1 MDVFVARQP
10 IFDRLKRIY
19 AYELLFRSG
28 MDNAF
33 PDLDGDTATSSLL
46 SSSFFTVGI
55 EQISGGNKVFINF
68 TEDLLLRGTPAMF
81 PPGNIMVEVLEDVN
95 PDDNV
100 IAACE
105 DLVAKGY
112 DLALDDFVFTEAWRP
127 LVKLAKIIKI
137 DFMLMSIEEIKEIVA
152 TVKPYKCRLLAEK
165 IETYKEFQ
173 QAKQMGF
180 FYFQGYFFSKP
191 EILKNKD
198 IPSSQLSYFQ
208 LITEVAKA
216 EFDVPSLE
224 RLINQDVSVSYKLL
238 KYLNSAYFSRLQPI
252 SSIRQAIAFLGER
265 GVRQFVSLIAAS
277 KLSESKPT
285 ELIRISIIRARFLE
299 QIAID
304 LREDNSGDFFMLG
317 LFSLL
322 DAMLDNSME
331 YLMAQLPLTDLV
343 KNALTKRQGNMFLF
357 LQAIEQYEVGDW
369 SSFDQTANAIGL
381 DQGKVAGFY
390 LDAVGW
396 ADSFQ

>member
-10 IFDRLKRIY
+10 IFNRHKKIY
-19 AYELLFRSG
+19 GYELLFRTG

-33 PDLDGDTATSSLL
+33 PNLDGETATSSLL

-55 EQISGGNKVFINF
+55 EKISGGNVVFINF
-68 TEDLLLRGTPAMF
+68 TEELLLQGTPAMF
-81 PPGNIMVEVLEDVN
+81 PPGNIMVEVLENVN
-95 PDDNV
+95 PDDKV

-105 DLVAKGY
+105 ELVAKGY
-112 DLALDDFVFTEAWRP
+112 DLALDDFVFTEAWLP

-137 DFMLMSIEEIKEIVA
+137 DFRLTGIQEIKEIVA
-152 TVKPYKCRLLAEK
+152 TVTPHKCRLLAEK

-173 QAKQMGF
+173 QAKSMGF
-180 FYFQGYFFSKP
+180 TYFQGYFFSKP
-191 EILKNKD
+191 EVLKNKD

-208 LITEVAKA
+208 LITEVAKT
-216 EFDVPSLE
+216 EFSVSSLE
-224 RLINQDVSVSYKLL
+224 RLINQDVSVSFKLL

-299 QIAID
+299 QVAID
-304 LREDNSGDFFMLG
+304 LKEENSSDFFMLG

-331 YLMAQLPLTDLV
+331 HLMAQLPLTESVKHALV
-343 KNALTKRQGNMFLF
+343 KRQGRMFLF
-357 LQAIEQYEVGDW
+357 LLAIEQYEVGGW
-369 SSFDQTANAIGL
+369 EKFDQTTTALGL
-381 DQGKVAGFY
+381 DQGKVTGFY

-396 ADSFQ
+396 ADSFE